1 MVLAI
6 NKIAKPGQRNFTI
19 KSLARSFCGHR
30 ASPAKPKRRPPLIAR
45 RKITKVRLWLRE
57 LLFCT
62 RRKIACCVFHLFWEK
77 MHAISYSLF
86 HWSGREI
93 SVQAEIGPGWAC
105 RQNFRQRGP
114 PGGGRAERA
123 ERGGTRCLYLLE
135 RPCSHACLEL
145 EISMRT
151 VLLLAAAAAAA
162 ACSSCGFNCDE
173 SCNCGHCSTKPGC
186 SSSDKCMKNCNHG
199 GTLPV
204 ALVSRK
210 LCCAPLSL
218 VFARFAHAS
227 QYEFRRS

>member
-1 MVLAI
+1 MEVSVGLRLVRLARE
-6 NKIAKPGQRNFTI
+6 NARDFLFTFPLVWARNFSAGRNRSRLGMPS
-19 KSLARSFCGHR
+19 KFSAARTPRRG
-30 ASPAKPKRRPPLIAR
+30 ASGAR
-45 RKITKVRLWLRE
+45 
-57 LLFCT
+57 
-62 RRKIACCVFHLFWEK
+62 
-77 MHAISYSLF
+77 
-86 HWSGREI
+86 
-93 SVQAEIGPGWAC
+93 
-105 RQNFRQRGP
+105 
-114 PGGGRAERA
+114 RAERA